1 MTTRRS
7 PEALPPDLAEV
18 VFTAGQIQ
26 RRVAA
31 LARRISRDY
40 AGRELRLVT
49 VLKGGI
55 FFVADLARRLEVP
68 TTLDFLAIAGY
79 GTESPIG
86 AVRLTKDLDESI
98 THRDVLIVEDV
109 IDTGLTLGYI
119 HADLQRRGPSSLR
132 VCILFDRPHRRLV
145 DLPIDYTGFELPDRF
160 VVGYGL
166 DWRQRY
172 RHLPFVAALKAEAL
186 AGAEPLG
193 ARNEPGDCR
202 GAHRPGTALP

>member
-1 MTTRRS
+1 VRD
-7 PEALPPDLAEV
+7 APPGVGEV
-18 VFTAGQIQ
+18 IFTAAQI
-26 RRVAA
+26 RARVSR

-49 VLKGGI
+49 VLKGGV

-68 TTLDFLAIAGY
+68 TTLDFLAIASY
-79 GTESPIG
+79 GADSPIG

-98 THRDVLIVEDV
+98 TGRHVLIVEDV
-109 IDTGLTLGYI
+109 VDTGLTLGYI
-119 HADLQRRGPSSLR
+119 HADLQRRGPASLR

-160 VVGYGL
+160 LVGYGL

-172 RHLPFVAALKAEAL
+172 RHLPYVAALTADAL
-186 AGAEPLG
+186 TE
-193 ARNEPGDCR
+193 
-202 GAHRPGTALP
+202 

>member
-1 MTTRRS
+1 MTKPGSR
-7 PEALPPDLAEV
+7 EALPPEVGEV
-18 VFTAGQIQ
+18 VFTARQIQ
-26 RRVAA
+26 RRVGA

-49 VLKGGI
+49 VLKGGV

-68 TTLDFLAIAGY
+68 VTLDFLAIAGY
-79 GTESPIG
+79 GSPSAVG

-98 THRDVLIVEDV
+98 TGRHVLIVEDV
-109 IDTGLTLGYI
+109 VDTGLTLGYI
-119 HADLQRRGPSSLR
+119 HADLSRRGPASLR
-132 VCILFDRPHRRLV
+132 VCILLDRPHRRLV

-172 RHLPFVAALKAEAL
+172 
-186 AGAEPLG
+186 
-193 ARNEPGDCR
+193 
-202 GAHRPGTALP
+202 

>member
-1 MTTRRS
+1 VPGT
-7 PEALPPDLAEV
+7 LPPGIDQI
-18 VFTAGQIQ
+18 VFTAAQI
-26 RRVAA
+26 RGRVAR
-31 LARRISRDY
+31 LARQISRDY

-49 VLKGGI
+49 VLKGGV

-68 TTLDFLAIAGY
+68 ATLDFLAIAGY
-79 GTESPIG
+79 GSESPVG

-98 THRDVLIVEDV
+98 TGRHVLIVEDV
-109 IDTGLTLGYI
+109 VDTGLTLSYI
-119 HADLQRRGPSSLR
+119 HADLKRRGPASLR

-172 RHLPFVAALKAEAL
+172 RHLPYVATLTAGAL
-186 AGAEPLG
+186 AE
-193 ARNEPGDCR
+193 
-202 GAHRPGTALP
+202 